1 MTDIGELIRAGR
13 EHERSGSLADA
24 LESYGQADWLA
35 RQARAPGLRAEILC
49 RMGTAARNRGHPD
62 EAEPFFALGAQEAL
76 IEGDHH
82 LVGKAINGLG
92 TCAHVRGDLSQA
104 TAWYTEAHGRGVKG
118 ESKRL
123 MAMCLQNLGVVE
135 VVHGNLEAA
144 ANRLEAAKRL
154 FQDLGDTEG
163 VFWVTTNLGRMAAQD
178 SRWRDA
184 LLAFEEA
191 LGAAAPTEDCG
202 RLALGFANVGR
213 ALIELDMYGPASD
226 AIDRSL
232 EAANTIG
239 AAGRLAEGFWLQGV
253 LCLAQGNPAAAA
265 EILAR
270 AETVVGSSGDVLLEG
285 EVLRDLGLSAARMG
299 QVEEARRHW
308 ISSLQNFQ
316 HVGAVKEALHVR
328 ALLQAA

>member
-1 MTDIGELIRAGR
+1 MTEIGELIRAGK
-13 EHERSGSLADA
+13 EHERSGSLAEA
-24 LESYGQADWLA
+24 LESYGHADWLA
-35 RQARAPGLRAEILC
+35 RQARAPDLRAEILC
-49 RMGTAARNRGHPD
+49 CMGTAARNRGHPD

-76 IEGDHH
+76 IAGDHH

-135 VVHGNLEAA
+135 VIQGNLEAA
-144 ANRLEAAKRL
+144 QNRLQTAKRL
-154 FQDLGDTEG
+154 FDELEDTEG

-191 LGAAAPTEDCG
+191 LAAAEPTEDCG
-202 RLALGFANVGR
+202 RLALGFANMGR
-213 ALIELDMYGPASD
+213 ALVELNMHGPASD
-226 AIDRSL
+226 AIDRAID
-232 EAANTIG
+232 AATTVG
-239 AAGRLAEGFWLQGV
+239 AAGRLAEGLWLRGV
-253 LCLAQGNPAAAA
+253 LALAGGDPIAAGASLAQ
-265 EILAR
+265 
-270 AETVVGSSGDVLLEG
+270 AETVVRTSGDVLLEG
-285 EVLRDLGLSAARMG
+285 EILRDLGLSAAKVG
-299 QVEEARRHW
+299 EVNEARKHW
-308 ISSLQNFQ
+308 LASLQNFQ
-316 HVGAVKEALHVR
+316 QVGAVKEALQVR